1 MSILI
6 VEDNAISAKVLEFNL
21 QKNAYQTIVAQS
33 AKEALK
39 HLTTA
44 HQIRLIIAEYQNK
57 IKLKFSPFSRQH
69 SPCIPLSGIFQDFIE
84 PVRTIPAS
92 EIRSSA

>member
-1 MSILI
+1 VGLI
-6 VEDNAISAKVLEFNL
+6 ADTYPVSVRKDCLTGVVISVWDLG
-21 QKNAYQTIVAQS
+21 
-33 AKEALK
+33 LK
-39 HLTTA
+39 LL
-44 HQIRLIIAEYQNK
+44 RYIAEYQSK
-57 IKLKFSPFSRQH
+57 IKQKFSPFSRQH